1 MTGHLVEAVNVT
13 KAFGDN
19 VVLKGVDL
27 TVDTGEVV
35 CLLGPSGSGKTTF
48 LRLINQMET
57 LTGGRIRVGGEL
69 IGVVER
75 KGRLYVRKDRDI
87 ARQRSRIGMV
97 FQSFNLF
104 PHMTILENCTLA
116 PMTARGLSKAAARD
130 LAMEYLTKVRIP
142 DQADKYPSQL
152 SGGQQQR
159 VAIARA
165 LAMQPQIM
173 LFDEP
178 TSALDPEMVQEVL
191 DTMKQLAQEGMTML
205 CVTHE
210 MGFARSVANRI
221 IFMDKGKIVEQATPD
236 VFFTSPQTERA
247 KSFLEKILP

>member
-1 MTGHLVEAVNVT
+1 EAVNVT

-97 FQSFNLF
+97 FQRFNLF
-104 PHMTILENCTLA
+104 PHKTALENVTEA
-116 PMTARGLSKAAARD
+116 PIQVKRMPK
-130 LAMEYLTKVRIP
+130 
-142 DQADKYPSQL
+142 
-152 SGGQQQR
+152 
-159 VAIARA
+159 
-165 LAMQPQIM
+165 
-173 LFDEP
+173 
-178 TSALDPEMVQEVL
+178 
-191 DTMKQLAQEGMTML
+191 
-205 CVTHE
+205 
-210 MGFARSVANRI
+210 
-221 IFMDKGKIVEQATPD
+221 
-236 VFFTSPQTERA
+236 
-247 KSFLEKILP
+247 